1 MNNSPIVYYI
11 CIVNINPLKKIV
23 MKLFIVTIFDSTST
37 QENPVKPIQIV
48 VNQDSLSTAVTDSV
62 DETHYVMV
70 SSIDGKIG

>member
-1 MNNSPIVYYI
+1 
-11 CIVNINPLKKIV
+11 

-48 VNQDSLSTAVTDSV
+48 VNQDSLSAAVTDSV